1 MTKNK
6 LFVSLMVS
14 ALAVLVLFTP
24 VFGAPA
30 TGKPIKIGIIGP
42 MDIRTGIHMLISAQM
57 AVEKINATGGL
68 KVGNTKRPIEL
79 VKINSN
85 EFKKVTDAVSAAERA
100 ITSDKVDFLV
110 GGNVAEAVSAIQD
123 IAADNKT
130 IYISTAYIVSQ
141 QYVERMK
148 KNYDR
153 YKYCFAAASMGTT
166 DVAKVH
172 LGITETVARAVQKAG
187 VPKPKVA
194 QMVEKTIG
202 GDAIMALTTAYFPKM
217 GMEIV
222 GSWRPSPSASDLRAE
237 TAAIKSSNSQIIYTV
252 FSGPG
257 GIVFGTQVTEL
268 KIPALVVGSP
278 AASLIPG
285 KGIGYSVTM
294 MGTATIPVKITD
306 QNLAFYKEF
315 LKRSGGEVC
324 VMSAYDTIMNLL
336 HNIESVGSLDPN
348 ALIKSMEVQE
358 YNGMVGPVKYDPK
371 DHRSVILKGF
381 KAVYGVQQL
390 PGGKAAIVWPT
401 DAAVKAQPVQI
412 PQWMIAEW
420 KKAK

>member
-6 LFVSLMVS
+6 LFVSLLVS

-237 TAAIKSSNSQIIYTV
+237 TAAIKSSNPQIIYTV

-285 KGIGYSVTM
+285 KGVGYSVTM

-401 DAAVKAQPVQI
+401 DAAVKASPVQI
-412 PQWMIAEW
+412 PEWMINVW
-420 KKAK
+420 KKAN